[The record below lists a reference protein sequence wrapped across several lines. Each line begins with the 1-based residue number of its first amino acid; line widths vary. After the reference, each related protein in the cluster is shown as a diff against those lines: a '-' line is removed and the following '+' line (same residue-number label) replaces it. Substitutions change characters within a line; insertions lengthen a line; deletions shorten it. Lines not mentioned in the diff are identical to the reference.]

1 MHDEVANYAQ
11 GFCAHPALLR
21 QTRKNV
27 ITNIISNIYNIT
39 GFIKLFKF
47 KIYTNNFI

>member
-11 GFCAHPALLR
+11 GFCAYPALLR
-21 QTRKNV
+21 QTRKN
-27 ITNIISNIYNIT
+27 IIINIISNIWNII
-39 GFIKLFKF
+39 FFKLFKF